1 MGSNPTL
8 SARKPMEKHDVIII
22 GGGPSGATLAH
33 FLKEKGIYSVVIEKG
48 NHFRDKVCAGGLP
61 LGIFDILPQS
71 VSRDF
76 EYVPY
81 KTFRVSY
88 RGIIEES
95 VTFDKPFSFGVMRS
109 SFDEHLRNNID
120 VRYNEEFISFEEKAN
135 EVIVKTNKNVYSGAF
150 LVGADGIG
158 SKVALFANLNKKTKI
173 VIAEEKELRKENNS
187 DDALNVYLGYNFLG
201 YGWKFTKKDF
211 ISVGAGA
218 MKKFYKKGIS
228 NLIDP
233 TYADIK
239 IYPISL
245 WDGDYNIAKGR
256 VALVGEASSI
266 VDPLNAA
273 GIYHSIFSAK
283 LLSEVILY
291 NLKKGSKDFSQY
303 LHLLDSTIFEEF
315 RYGIALSNA
324 FYPFLPMIK
333 KVILNEHILEFII
346 RAQEKSGYL
355 SYKEVFKRFEKSK
368 RIEIKLI
375 YAILKILKFM

>member
-1 MGSNPTL
+1 
-8 SARKPMEKHDVIII
+8 MEKHDVIII

>member
-22 GGGPSGATLAH
+22 GGGPSGATLSH
-33 FLKEKGIYSVVIEKG
+33 FLKDMGIDSVVIEKG
-48 NHFRDKVCAGGLP
+48 DHFREKVCAGGLP

-81 KTFRVSY
+81 RTFRVLHK
-88 RGIIEES
+88 GIVEES
-95 VTFDKPFSFGVMRS
+95 VTFDRPFAFGVMRKN
-109 SFDEHLRNNID
+109 FDEHLRNNLD
-120 VRYNEEFISFEEKAN
+120 VRYGEEFVSFEEHAN

-158 SKVALFANLNKKTKI
+158 SKVALLANLNKKTKI
-173 VIAEEKELRKENNS
+173 IIAEEKELRKENNS

-218 MKKFYKKGIS
+218 MKKFYKKGVS

-256 VALVGEASSI
+256 VALVGEAASI
-266 VDPLNAA
+266 VDPFNAA
-273 GIYHSIFSAK
+273 GIYHSILSSK
-283 LLSEVILY
+283 LLSEVILD
-291 NLKKGSKDFSQY
+291 NLKKRSKDFSQY
-303 LHLLDSTIFEEF
+303 LNLLESTIFEEF
-315 RYGIALSNA
+315 RYGSALSNA
-324 FYPFLPMIK
+324 FYPFLPIIK
-333 KVILNEHILEFII
+333 RVILNKRILEFII
-346 RAQEKSGYL
+346 RTQEDIGYL

-368 RIEIKLI
+368 RLEIKLI